1 MTSRRVCNCGGFR
14 GRLPSQGYT
23 METPGAFVL
32 YECLGL
38 TSIDSELTVGVDS
51 GRRLVFKSS
60 PGDSIV

>member
-1 MTSRRVCNCGGFR
+1 M
-14 GRLPSQGYT
+14 LPGQGYT